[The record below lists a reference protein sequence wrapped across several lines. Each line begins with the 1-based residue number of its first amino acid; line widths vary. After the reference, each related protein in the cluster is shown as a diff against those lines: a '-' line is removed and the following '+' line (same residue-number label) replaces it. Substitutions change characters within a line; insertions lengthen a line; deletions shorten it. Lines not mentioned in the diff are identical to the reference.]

1 MSNKTI
7 KIQYDYNS
15 LNKLEKEFRSCLKLI
30 FESLSAFF
38 GKKKF
43 ILLRNRKIAIF
54 GDFKKFNSN
63 F

>member
-15 LNKLEKEFRSCLKLI
+15 LNKLEKEFRACCKLI

-38 GKKKF
+38 GKKNL
-43 ILLRNRKIAIF
+43 ILLRNREITF
-54 GDFKKFNSN
+54 FRDFKKFNSN